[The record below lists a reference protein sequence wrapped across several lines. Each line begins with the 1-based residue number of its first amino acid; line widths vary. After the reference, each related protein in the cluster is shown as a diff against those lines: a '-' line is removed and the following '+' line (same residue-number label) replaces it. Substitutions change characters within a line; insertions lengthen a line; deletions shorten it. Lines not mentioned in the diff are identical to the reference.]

1 MKRKRPT
8 PDALLVAIRAK
19 CMDCSGNARTLV
31 ERCNIP
37 SCPLYPYRS
46 VKAVGGDVMK
56 NVIDVQIGFLD
67 IVKGAR

>member
-1 MKRKRPT
+1 
-8 PDALLVAIRAK
+8 
-19 CMDCSGNARTLV
+19 MDCSGNARTLV